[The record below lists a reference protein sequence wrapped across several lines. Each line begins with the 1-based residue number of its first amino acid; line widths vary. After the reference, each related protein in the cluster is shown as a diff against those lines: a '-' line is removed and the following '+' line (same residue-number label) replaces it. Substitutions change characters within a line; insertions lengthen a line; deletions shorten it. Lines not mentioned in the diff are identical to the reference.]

1 MLRAVNGNPWLEV
14 GRREILV
21 FVISVGNE
29 RDIRERRGGHD
40 SDVAELL
47 FP

>member
-21 FVISVGNE
+21 FVISESKE
-29 RDIRERRGGHD
+29 RNIRERRGGHN
-40 SDVAELL
+40 SDVAKLL

>member
-1 MLRAVNGNPWLEV
+1 MLRAVNGYPWLEV
-14 GRREILV
+14 GRREILD
-21 FVISVGNE
+21 FVISEGKE
-29 RDIRERRGGHD
+29 RDIRERKGGHD